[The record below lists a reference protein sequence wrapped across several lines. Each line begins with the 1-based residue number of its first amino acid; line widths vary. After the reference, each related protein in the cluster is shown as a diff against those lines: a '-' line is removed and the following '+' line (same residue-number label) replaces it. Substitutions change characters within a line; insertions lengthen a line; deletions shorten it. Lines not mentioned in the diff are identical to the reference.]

1 MNFKRIMNLFDL
13 FFFFGGVVM
22 DILNLWS
29 TGTVYS
35 QIGFDEESR
44 IYNDFADGI
53 IDLIRDGIE
62 PVRWIYPM

>member
-1 MNFKRIMNLFDL
+1 M
-13 FFFFGGVVM
+13 M
-22 DILNLWS
+22 DIIDLWLI
-29 TGTVYS
+29 GADYY

-53 IDLIRDGIE
+53 IDLNRDGIE